1 MSDLLKSSPLN
12 SQPLKS
18 NSMKTVLLVGAPN
31 SGKTTLYNWL
41 TGSRFKTVN
50 YPGATIEYSVGELRA
65 QLIKNKNTNSD
76 LSGPFQIIDTPG
88 IYSVNPQSEDERITL
103 SLLKSEVMPYQKVLL
118 VIDVTQIK
126 RQFILAQQLIQSG
139 CNVTIVLTM
148 NDLLKKHKKNIQI
161 QPIEKYLKKLTHQNI
176 EILLFDGLF
185 AEGLMQIAENILKTT
200 SQVSCYKA
208 ETNRQTYDQTT
219 TDLKKIAQFIDD
231 EVFIESLTPAD
242 QKNQVLQQTLKID
255 HYLLHPFFGYVFFI
269 TMMTLFF
276 AAIYWVSAPI
286 MDLID
291 GQMSSLAEL
300 TKNSISGL
308 LGEFLADGVI
318 TALAGVVIFIPQ
330 IFILFFGIGLFEST
344 GYLARVAVLVDGP
357 FRKIGLGGR
366 SFVPLLSGFACAV
379 PALMATRN
387 ISSKKERLI
396 AQMIIPFMSCSARI
410 PVYGLMIGFLF
421 ADKSPILAGFAMAA
435 LYLTSIVVGILASA
449 ALSKILAGQA
459 FKSEFGKEKSTL
471 AMDLPLYRRP
481 RLQNIMTQSIE
492 KSKSFIKKAG
502 PVIAVL
508 AIVLWFATTFPK
520 SDIEGDIKTT
530 YAMQIANAIEPVFK
544 PMGLDGRVGFALL
557 ASFAAR
563 EVFVSSLALSVQAG
577 EIDDDN
583 QTPLLEKMAQ
593 ITFADGTKIFTL
605 ASVLGVLIFFVIAT
619 QCLSTVGVLKKES
632 GGWRWALIQ
641 LIGSNIIAYTLAVIV
656 VQVVQIL
663 S

>member
-1 MSDLLKSSPLN
+1 MSNLLK
-12 SQPLKS
+12 
-18 NSMKTVLLVGAPN
+18 TILLVGAPN

-41 TGSRFKTVN
+41 TGSKFKTVN
-50 YPGATIEYSVGELRA
+50 YPGATVEYSVGGIRPQLVKVANA
-65 QLIKNKNTNSD
+65 QLAD
-76 LSGPFQIIDTPG
+76 QFQIIDTPG

-118 VIDVTQIK
+118 VIDATQIK

-139 CNVTIVLTM
+139 CNITIVLTM
-148 NDLLKKHKKNIQI
+148 NDLLKRHKKNIQI
-161 QPIEKYLKKLTHQNI
+161 KPIEKYLKQLAHQNI
-176 EILLFDGLF
+176 EVLLFDGLF
-185 AEGLMQIAENILKTT
+185 AEGLTQIVDDVLKTT
-200 SQVSCYKA
+200 DQVCS
-208 ETNRQTYDQTT
+208 YDDKITDVEKTT
-219 TDLKKIAQFIDD
+219 IELKKISQFIDA
-231 EVFIESLTPAD
+231 EVFTDLS
-242 QKNQVLQQTLKID
+242 QKTEVLQQTLKID
-255 HYLLHPFFGYVFFI
+255 RYLLHPFFGYFFFI

-286 MDLID
+286 MDIID
-291 GQMSSLAEL
+291 AQMSTLAEF
-300 TKNSISGL
+300 TKNNMTGL
-308 LGEFLADGVI
+308 FGEFLADGVVI
-318 TALAGVVIFIPQ
+318 AISGVIIFIPQ

-387 ISSKKERLI
+387 ITSKKERLI

-421 ADKSPILAGFAMAA
+421 SDSSPLLAGFAMAA
-435 LYLTSIVVGILASA
+435 LYLTSIIVGVLASA
-449 ALSKILAGQA
+449 ALSKILAGSGMG
-459 FKSEFGKEKSTL
+459 SERSTL

-492 KSKSFIKKAG
+492 KSKSFVKKAG
-502 PVIAVL
+502 PIIAVL
-508 AIVLWFATTFPK
+508 AIVLWVATTFPK
-520 SDIEGDIKTT
+520 SSVEDGSEASVEKT
-530 YAMQIANAIEPVFK
+530 YAMQISHAIEPVFK

-563 EVFVSSLALSVQAG
+563 EVFVSSLALSLQAG

-632 GGWRWALIQ
+632 GGWKWALIQ
-641 LIGSNIIAYTLAVIV
+641 LIGSNVIAYTLAVFI
-656 VQVVQIL
+656 VQVVQGL

>member
-1 MSDLLKSSPLN
+1 MSDLLN
-12 SQPLKS
+12 SKPVDLKLK
-18 NSMKTVLLVGAPN
+18 KTILLVGAPN

-50 YPGATIEYSVGELRA
+50 YPGATVEYSVGGIRQQLA
-65 QLIKNKNTNSD
+65 QTTNPQKLAD
-76 LSGPFQIIDTPG
+76 QFQIIDTPG

-103 SLLKSEVMPYQKVLL
+103 SLLKSEVMPYQKVIL
-118 VIDVTQIK
+118 VIDATQIK

-139 CNVTIVLTM
+139 CKVTVVLTM

-161 QPIEKYLKKLTHQNI
+161 KPIEKYLMKLAN
-176 EILLFDGLF
+176 EDVEVLLFDGIF
-185 AEGLMQIAENILKTT
+185 AEGLTRIVDDILKTT
-200 SQVSCYKA
+200 DQVCSFNDKLVDA
-208 ETNRQTYDQTT
+208 DKTT
-219 TDLKKIAQFIDD
+219 IELKKISQFIDA
-231 EVFIESLTPAD
+231 EVFTDLS
-242 QKNQVLQQTLKID
+242 QKTEVLEQTLKID
-255 HYLLHPFFGYVFFI
+255 RYLLHPFFGYFFFI

-286 MDLID
+286 MDIID
-291 GQMSSLAEL
+291 GQMSGLAEF
-300 TKNSISGL
+300 TKNNITGL
-308 LGEFLADGVI
+308 FGEFLADGVI
-318 TALAGVVIFIPQ
+318 TAISGVIIFIPQ
-330 IFILFFGIGLFEST
+330 IFILFFGIGIFEST

-387 ISSKKERLI
+387 ITSKKERLI

-421 ADKSPILAGFAMAA
+421 SDKSPFLAGFAMAG
-435 LYLTSIVVGILASA
+435 LYFTSIVIGVLASA
-449 ALSKILAGQA
+449 ALSKILASSSLGN
-459 FKSEFGKEKSTL
+459 EVRHEKSTL

-481 RLQNIMTQSIE
+481 RLQNIITQSIE
-492 KSKSFIKKAG
+492 KSKSFVKKAG
-502 PVIAVL
+502 PIIAVL
-508 AIVLWFATTFPK
+508 AIVLWVATTFPK
-520 SDIEGDIKTT
+520 SDIEGDVKTT

-563 EVFVSSLALSVQAG
+563 EVFVSSLALSLQAG
-577 EIDDDN
+577 EIEDDN

-632 GGWRWALIQ
+632 GGWKWALIQ
-641 LIGSNIIAYTLAVIV
+641 LIGSNVIAYTLAVFI
-656 VQVVQIL
+656 VQVVQSI
-663 S
+663 SKV

>member
-1 MSDLLKSSPLN
+1 MSNLLVDSKPV
-12 SQPLKS
+12 
-18 NSMKTVLLVGAPN
+18 KTVLLVGAPN

-50 YPGATIEYSVGELRA
+50 YPGATVEYSVGGIRPQLVKTADTKRA
-65 QLIKNKNTNSD
+65 D
-76 LSGPFQIIDTPG
+76 PFQIIDTPG
-88 IYSVNPQSEDERITL
+88 IYSIHPQSEDERITL

-118 VIDVTQIK
+118 IIDATQIK

-139 CNVTIVLTM
+139 CKVTIVLTM
-148 NDLLKKHKKNIQI
+148 NDLLKKHKKDIQI
-161 QPIEKYLKKLTHQNI
+161 KPIEKYLKQLTNQNV

-185 AEGLMQIAENILKTT
+185 AEGLTQIVDDILITTDQASHYTAEL
-200 SQVSCYKA
+200 SRH
-208 ETNRQTYDQTT
+208 TNDQIT
-219 TDLKKIAQFIDD
+219 TDLKRISQFIDT

-255 HYLLHPFFGYVFFI
+255 RYLLHPFFGYFFFI

-286 MDLID
+286 MDIID
-291 GQMSSLAEL
+291 GQMSALAEL
-300 TKNSISGL
+300 TKNNMPGL
-308 LGEFLADGVI
+308 FGEFLADGVI
-318 TALAGVVIFIPQ
+318 TAIAGVIIFIPQ
-330 IFILFFGIGLFEST
+330 IFILFFGIGIFEST

-387 ISSKKERLI
+387 ITSKKERLI

-421 ADKSPILAGFAMAA
+421 SDKSPLLAGFAMAA
-435 LYLTSIVVGILASA
+435 LYLTSIIVGVLASA
-449 ALSKILAGQA
+449 ALSKILANSLVGN
-459 FKSEFGKEKSTL
+459 EKSTL

-481 RLQNIMTQSIE
+481 RFQNIITQSIE
-492 KSKSFIKKAG
+492 KSKSFVKKAG
-502 PVIAVL
+502 PIIAVL
-508 AIVLWFATTFPK
+508 AIILWVATTFPK
-520 SDIEGDIKTT
+520 SDIEGDIKKT

-563 EVFVSSLALSVQAG
+563 EVFVSSLALSLQAG

-632 GGWRWALIQ
+632 GGWKWALIQ
-641 LIGSNIIAYTLAVIV
+641 LIGSNVIAYTLAVFI
-656 VQVVQIL
+656 VQVVQ
-663 S
+663 SFS

>member
-1 MSDLLKSSPLN
+1 MSHILK
-12 SQPLKS
+12 
-18 NSMKTVLLVGAPN
+18 TILLVGAPN

-50 YPGATIEYSVGELRA
+50 YPGATVEYSVGAIRP
-65 QLIKNKNTNSD
+65 QLIKNISVKTAEQ
-76 LSGPFQIIDTPG
+76 FQIIDTPG
-88 IYSVNPQSEDERITL
+88 IYSINPQSEDERITL

-118 VIDVTQIK
+118 VIDATQIK

-139 CNVTIVLTM
+139 CEVSIVLTM
-148 NDLLKKHKKNIQI
+148 NDLLKKYKKNIQI
-161 QPIEKYLKKLTHQNI
+161 QALQEYLKQLTNQNV

-185 AEGLMQIAENILKTT
+185 AEGLPQIVNDIFKTT
-200 SQVSCYKA
+200 DQVCSFNDKNVDSSQTPH
-208 ETNRQTYDQTT
+208 E
-219 TDLKKIAQFIDD
+219 LKKISKFIDLDVLD
-231 EVFIESLTPAD
+231 EIGHKAE
-242 QKNQVLQQTLKID
+242 VLQQTLKID
-255 HYLLHPFFGYVFFI
+255 RYLLHPFFGYFFFI

-276 AAIYWVSAPI
+276 ASIYWVSAPI
-286 MDLID
+286 MDIID
-291 GQMSSLAEL
+291 GQMGSLAGL
-300 TKNSISGL
+300 TKDTVPGL
-308 LGEFLADGVI
+308 FGEFLSDGVI
-318 TALAGVVIFIPQ
+318 TAISGVVIFIPQ

-344 GYLARVAVLVDGP
+344 GYLSRVAVLVDGP

-387 ISSKKERLI
+387 ITSKKERLI

-421 ADKSPILAGFAMAA
+421 SDKSPLLAGFAMAA
-435 LYLTSIVVGILASA
+435 LYLTSIVVGVLASA
-449 ALSKILAGQA
+449 GLSKVLSSHLVGGIQA
-459 FKSEFGKEKSTL
+459 NEKSTL

-481 RLQNIMTQSIE
+481 RLKNILTQSIE
-492 KSKSFIKKAG
+492 KSKSFVKKAG
-502 PVIAVL
+502 PIIAVL
-508 AIVLWFATTFPK
+508 AIILWVATTFPK

-530 YAMQIANAIEPVFK
+530 YAMQVANAIEPVFK

-563 EVFVSSLALSVQAG
+563 EVFVSSLALSLQAG

-632 GGWRWALIQ
+632 GGWKWAIIQ
-641 LIGSNIIAYTLAVIV
+641 LVGSNLIAYTLAVIV
-656 VQVVQIL
+656 VQVVQRL